1 MLRIMAMAHVV
12 DVLTMEVVVLAMEVV
27 VLAKLSVKFAINLDM
42 MRPFVIIVTPILL
55 LRCISLKELPL
66 IPS

>member
-1 MLRIMAMAHVV
+1 
-12 DVLTMEVVVLAMEVV
+12 MEVVVLAMEVV